1 MSTSQFDI
9 LTRNAATKNSISEEG
24 RQSPVIIGIVCTI
37 LFHILLYLVAPLL
50 PVDSLSGAHFKPDLT
65 AKKDKYVDF
74 QLAPLPAEEVK
85 PDPMKFVETNPE
97 APANEPDKT
106 ANFSNRNQQTA
117 QEVAATVID
126 PEKRPSVKGR
136 EDVDHNSAI
145 VAGDHAKPQD
155 AAAAPVT
162 PETQAQQEQV
172 AQQAREAQVPL
183 SGIEKNEGLSPDGIA
198 SNKSSSETPTNHAA
212 EALEGSKDGKGAD
225 GGLLTSAQSSK
236 PQPKPRPKLRQARQ
250 NLLTNQIAGTTNVGV
265 LGQDARWS
273 EFGDYMN
280 ELVEIVDS
288 EWHGMVD
295 DYHGHIQAGTR
306 VIVTFK
312 LSSDGIPSIIRVELP
327 QDNVTSSLVNGQCQS
342 AITARQPYRKWTQ
355 QMITILGNDQ
365 TITFGFYYY

>member
-24 RQSPVIIGIVCTI
+24 RQSPIIIGIVCTI

-136 EDVDHNSAI
+136 DDPNHNEAI
-145 VAGDHAKPQD
+145 VAGDMAKPQD
-155 AAAAPVT
+155 AVAAANT
-162 PETQAQQEQV
+162 PEAQAEEHP

-198 SNKSSSETPTNHAA
+198 SNKSSSEAPTNHAA
-212 EALEGSKDGKGAD
+212 ESVEGAKDGKGAD
-225 GGLLTSAQSSK
+225 GGLINSVQSSK
-236 PQPKPRPKLRQARQ
+236 PQPKPRPKLKQARQ
-250 NLLTNQIAGTTNVGV
+250 NILSNQIAGTTNVGV
-265 LGQDARWS
+265 IGIDARWS
-273 EFGDYMN
+273 EYGDYMQ
-280 ELVEIVDS
+280 ELIEI
-288 EWHGMVD
+288 
-295 DYHGHIQAGTR
+295 IQAQWYRILDASQIAHPRGTH
-306 VIVTFK
+306 VYVTFK
-312 LSSDGIPSIIRVELP
+312 LTSTGEVSVLKVEETAGKPGAYACL
-327 QDNVTSSLVNGQCQS
+327 N
-342 AITARQPYRKWTQ
+342 AIQERQPYRKWTD
-355 QMITILGNDQ
+355 QMITMLGTEQ
-365 TITFGFYYY
+365 TMTFSFYYE